1 MITLKVCWLQVDCLY
16 VSVRRWRAV
25 RVVKGWETI
34 ALGRKAFMRARL
46 LRIIFSRVF
55 RLWLQRVVVLTVARR
70 RATEI
75 AARQRAA
82 AACVYLHLCLTRWK
96 THRAQV

>member
-34 ALGRKAFMRARL
+34 ALGRKAALMRAKL
-46 LRIIFSRVF
+46 LRMIFSRVF

-70 RATEI
+70 RETEA

-82 AACVYLHLCLTRWK
+82 AACFCLQRWK
-96 THRAQV
+96 AHRAQV

>member
-1 MITLKVCWLQVDCLY
+1 M
-16 VSVRRWRAV
+16 
-25 RVVKGWETI
+25 KGWETI
-34 ALGRKAFMRARL
+34 ALGRKAAFMRAKL
-46 LRIIFSRVF
+46 LRMIFSRVF

-70 RATEI
+70 RAAEA

-82 AACVYLHLCLTRWK
+82 AVFFYLQRWK